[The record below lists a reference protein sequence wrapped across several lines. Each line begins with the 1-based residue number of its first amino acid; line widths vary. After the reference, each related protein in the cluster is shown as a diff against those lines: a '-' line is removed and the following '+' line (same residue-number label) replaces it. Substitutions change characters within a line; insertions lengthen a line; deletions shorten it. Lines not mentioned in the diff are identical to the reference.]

1 MQLKFRH
8 KVFLTLL
15 LNSFVIVI
23 SMLLIAGYFASRHFE
38 DYINKVET
46 ARLNELVKVL
56 SQEYQKNRSWAPV
69 LGDLDHWL
77 QLMGRGPG
85 HPPGALGPGEPPL
98 PPPFGKPPGP
108 PPGASPG
115 PPPGPRRVRR
125 RAITPWGRA
134 SPCSMPKNAR

>member
-23 SMLLIAGYFASRHFE
+23 CMRLIAGYVASRHFE

-69 LGDLDHWL
+69 VDDLDHWL
-77 QLMGRGPG
+77 QLLGRGPCG
-85 HPPGALGPGEPPL
+85 RRPAWPRLGGSYRSAL
-98 PPPFGKPPGP
+98 K
-108 PPGASPG
+108 
-115 PPPGPRRVRR
+115 R
-125 RAITPWGRA
+125 
-134 SPCSMPKNAR
+134 

>member
-23 SMLLIAGYFASRHFE
+23 SMLFIAGYFASRHFE
-38 DYINKVET
+38 DYVNKVET
-46 ARLNELVKVL
+46 ARLDELAKVL

-69 LGDLDHWL
+69 LDDLDHWL
-77 QLMGRGPG
+77 QLLGRGPG
-85 HPPGALGPGEPPL
+85 PPPGALGPGKPPL

-108 PPGASPG
+108 PPRPAGSTA
-115 PPPGPRRVRR
+115 PPRQAAGHLPF
-125 RAITPWGRA
+125 
-134 SPCSMPKNAR
+134 